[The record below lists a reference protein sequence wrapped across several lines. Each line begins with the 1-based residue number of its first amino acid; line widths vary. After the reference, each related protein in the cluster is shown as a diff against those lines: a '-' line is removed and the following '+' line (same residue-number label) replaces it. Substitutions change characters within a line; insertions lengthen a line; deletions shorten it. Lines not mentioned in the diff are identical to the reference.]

1 MVKADGMNKTDYNNC
16 FCIPNRE
23 PPIKKYLY
31 LKIIHQPHLIFVYI
45 IDFFF
50 AIVKETC
57 DINKP
62 ILTYLLKTVFY
73 SKSLNGSSMYLQYA
87 IKWTFY
93 YKRPRSKR
101 ITDTIIKYTQIFLF

>member
-1 MVKADGMNKTDYNNC
+1 MNKTDYNNC

-45 IDFFF
+45 IDFF

-73 SKSLNGSSMYLQYA
+73 SKSSMYLQYA
-87 IKWTFY
+87 IK
-93 YKRPRSKR
+93 
-101 ITDTIIKYTQIFLF
+101 

>member
-1 MVKADGMNKTDYNNC
+1 MVKADGMNKTEYNNC

-31 LKIIHQPHLIFVYI
+31 LKIIHQPPLIFVYI
-45 IDFFF
+45 IDFF

-73 SKSLNGSSMYLQYA
+73 SKSSMYLQYA
-87 IKWTFY
+87 IK
-93 YKRPRSKR
+93 
-101 ITDTIIKYTQIFLF
+101 